1 MLNIINNL
9 YVFDYLAN
17 IGVILSLFYISEHDL
32 KKQSFKF
39 CWKILK
45 NVTLLFFFFILTLYF
60 EYSKNY
66 TLLFCIVLSFLIIF
80 IEKNY
85 LKYI

>member
-9 YVFDYLAN
+9 YIVDYLAN
-17 IGVILSLFYISEHDL
+17 MGVLYTLFYISEEEI
-32 KKQSFKF
+32 KKHSFKF
-39 CWKILK
+39 CWKMIK
-45 NVTLLFFFFILTLYF
+45 TITILFFFFVLTLYF

-66 TLLFCIVLSFLIIF
+66 TLIICCILWFLIIF
-80 IEKNY
+80 LEKNY